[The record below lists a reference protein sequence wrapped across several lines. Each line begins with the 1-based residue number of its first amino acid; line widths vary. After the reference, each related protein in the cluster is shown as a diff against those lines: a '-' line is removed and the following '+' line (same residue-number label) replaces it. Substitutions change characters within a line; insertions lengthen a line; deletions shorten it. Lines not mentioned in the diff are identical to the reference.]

1 MKKIIACLIVA
12 SAGMSFGCGGGGG
25 GGTSAPPVGATITS
39 VTPNTV
45 NTANSTPVDIHI
57 NGSFNEPAGNWGFEL
72 IKNGTPVGQT
82 TGSITIS
89 NVTGNVITLHINNPS
104 KSAGPVGT
112 CDIVLFSNGT
122 QVTQPSAAD
131 QVTFQ

>member
-45 NTANSTPVDIHI
+45 TPRIQPRSIFTSTDRSTSPLVIG
-57 NGSFNEPAGNWGFEL
+57 GSN
-72 IKNGTPVGQT
+72 
-82 TGSITIS
+82 
-89 NVTGNVITLHINNPS
+89 
-104 KSAGPVGT
+104 
-112 CDIVLFSNGT
+112 
-122 QVTQPSAAD
+122 
-131 QVTFQ
+131 